1 MARNVWR
8 HWNRRL
14 IQKAQDFKSS
24 STAWCQNKVI
34 KHLMIP
40 EILFWHWKITIKMNQ
55 QHTQHIWL
63 LWRQTNNIPNTFGST
78 DFSISFFFFHS
89 CTNVQ
94 RRRYATTLAAIGF
107 FHRSKDS
114 GDVFH
119 GDVDPC
125 HGGPAGWMNW
135 WRLVTQQNRSICN
148 PNKAKVHLVWRNDL
162 EVSDMCS
169 KDHV

>member
-1 MARNVWR
+1 MMPKQSYKASYDSRNPLLTLKD
-8 HWNRRL
+8 NY
-14 IQKAQDFKSS
+14 KDEP
-24 STAWCQNKVI
+24 TTYPT
-34 KHLMIP
+34 HLAVM
-40 EILFWHWKITIKMNQ
+40 KTNQ
-55 QHTQHIWL
+55 QHTQHIWQHRL
-63 LWRQTNNIPNTFGST
+63 FY
-78 DFSISFFFFHS
+78 FVFFFHS